1 MNRKV
6 AADRRVMTEIKRI
19 LLVIA
24 LLWAAVICTGCALLP
39 GGSTDT
45 RTALITSPHTIPP
58 APEKCFE
65 QLKSSAGKIPHNF
78 QEQLD
83 DILSTMQDDSSQK
96 SDVMVQLCR
105 QGLDVVEKCSY
116 KVVGDRE
123 ASFKLQAYRAFFNFV
138 YNRWSRLDMI
148 KKAYDAYET
157 AYANGADY
165 RVVVSA
171 GEKYTRIIAEAMS
184 TELWDAPEIDFLKT
198 EASRVKKVCLAVM
211 LRAQLINCYA
221 ISRDA
226 VNHVQVADACN
237 IAVKAIQDIS
247 EEPLLSYS
255 ERAKLNDISVE
266 FLELKKKSDEIYSE
280 AYNKVL
286 AELDRRIKEFV
297 NVSAANDYNAAKSNY
312 DDGRH
317 RWYWWLDNN
326 EKLFRAGRLCNRITA
341 DERVSYALR
350 EQADGLKSQVNSHL
364 NKKELRDMNGSIMP
378 GYKDIDN
385 FPRVDVIAESEKLWQ
400 VQYHNQSVPV
410 RDMKEF
416 KDQATASK
424 ITFQGI

>member
-6 AADRRVMTEIKRI
+6 TENRRMI
-19 LLVIA
+19 LVLVTM
-24 LLWAAVICTGCALLP
+24 LWTAVFFTGCALLP
-39 GGSTDT
+39 GG
-45 RTALITSPHTIPP
+45 RTEMHTAAITSPHTIPQV
-58 APEKCFE
+58 PERCFE
-65 QLKSSAGKIPHNF
+65 EVKSSAGKIPRNF

-105 QGLDVVEKCSY
+105 QGLEVVEKCSY

-123 ASFKLQAYRAFFNFV
+123 ASFKLQTYRAFFNFV
-138 YNRWSRLDMI
+138 YNRWSRLDSI
-148 KKAYDAYET
+148 KKAYDAYEA
-157 AYANGADY
+157 AYADGANY

-171 GEKYTRIIAEAMS
+171 GEKYIGIIAEAMS
-184 TELWDAPEIDFLKT
+184 KPDLWDAPEMDFLKT

-247 EEPLLSYS
+247 GEPLLSYS
-255 ERAKLNDISVE
+255 ERAKLNDIRAG
-266 FLELKKKSDEIYSE
+266 FLELKKKSDEIYSI

-297 NVSAANDYNAAKSNY
+297 NFSAVNDYNAAKANY
-312 DDGRH
+312 EGGRH
-317 RWYWWLDNN
+317 RWYWWFDNN
-326 EKLFRAGRLCNRITA
+326 EKLFRSGRLCNRITG
-341 DERVSYALR
+341 DGRVSYTLR
-350 EQADGLKSQVNSHL
+350 EKADSLKSQVNSHL
-364 NKKELRDMNGSIMP
+364 NKTERRDMNGSIMP
-378 GYKDIDN
+378 GYEAFDN

-416 KDQATASK
+416 KDQAPASK